1 MTLGP
6 SAAFSEPWIE
16 PRFRNLGRRG
26 HVNDTAALTR
36 EWSTMLNGNSY
47 DMVKF
52 QKQVSGAVAAN

>member
-1 MTLGP
+1 MEKPATAGWLQP
-6 SAAFSEPWIE
+6 VIRCNRA
-16 PRFRNLGRRG
+16 
-26 HVNDTAALTR
+26 AALTR